1 MARRWTPFERVLG
14 AELVS
19 NFGSMLSRLAIPW
32 LAALALDATPWQ
44 MGWLLVADVV
54 AGALGSLVLGAWVDR
69 RPLRSVMVWAD
80 LWRAALLLALAG
92 LAWHQWLTWWLLV
105 LAAAASG
112 LLGVAFELARS
123 AWIARASEAEALAG
137 RNAALSASGSVAEA
151 LAFGLGGWLY
161 QGLGAVVALAVDGVS
176 YLVSAACLRGVPEAE
191 PGGTPTEAR
200 TPTESL
206 TPAIWWAGTRAGW
219 QAVWAD
225 AALRQLAVIEA
236 LVAAGMSLAGTS
248 YMIFVTRDLGFAP
261 GPLGMMFALGS
272 LGALAG
278 AALAPRLGRR
288 WGPGPA
294 MGAGLAAMSLGGLAV
309 ALAPDAGLLGA
320 ALLISQQIVGDA
332 GHTVRDVHDRT
343 WRQSAAPPGMQASV
357 DGGLRAVGHAATL
370 LGALGGGALATAL
383 GTRSALLGS
392 AALLGLAAVCAVR
405 RLR

>member
-19 NFGSMLSRLAIPW
+19 NLGSMLSRLAIPW
-32 LAALALDATPWQ
+32 LAALSLGATPWQ
-44 MGWLLVADVV
+44 MGWLLVADVA

-80 LWRAALLLALAG
+80 LWRAALLLLLAA

-123 AWIARASEAEALAG
+123 AWIARASETEALAG

-161 QGLGAVVALAVDGVS
+161 QGLGAVVALAVDGFS
-176 YLVSAACLRGVPEAE
+176 YLASAACLRGVPEAE
-191 PGGTPTEAR
+191 PDVAPTEN
-200 TPTESL
+200 L
-206 TPAIWWAGTRAGW
+206 TAATWWAGTRAGW
-219 QAVWAD
+219 QAVKAD
-225 AALRQLAVIEA
+225 AVLRKLAAIEA

-248 YMIFVTRDLGFAP
+248 YMIFVTRDLGFEP

-272 LGALAG
+272 LGALVG
-278 AALAPRLGRR
+278 AAVAPGLGRR
-288 WGPGPA
+288 WGPGRA
-294 MGAGLAAMSLGGLAV
+294 MAAGLAATSLGGLAV
-309 ALAPDAGLLGA
+309 ALAPDAGVLGA
-320 ALLISQQIVGDA
+320 ALLIGQQIVGDA
-332 GHTVRDVHDRT
+332 GHTVRDVHDHT
-343 WRQSAAPPGMQASV
+343 WRQSAAPPAMLASV
-357 DGGLRAVGHAATL
+357 DGSLRAIGHAATL
-370 LGALGGGALATAL
+370 VGALGGGALATAL

-392 AALLGLAAVCAVR
+392 AALLGLAAACAVR
-405 RLR
+405 PQRGARPRP